1 MAEVT
6 HTTSD
11 GRVVLV
17 ETEGGLD
24 LDAQQVAD
32 LADYYAHEF
41 RQNVLTLEDD
51 GDNWSPVT
59 AVTVPPLLSK
69 AFVAA
74 LERLSNDDRV
84 YGRVDVEYYPDGTV
98 YWVTWGDRLESG
110 EQAPG
115 ASESE
120 AGRRVETPEI
130 T

>member
-1 MAEVT
+1 MRRGVTVPKVT
-6 HTTSD
+6 HTTAD
-11 GRVVLV
+11 GRRVVLD
-17 ETEGGLD
+17 TEGGAD

-59 AVTVPPLLSK
+59 AVTVPAHLSK

-84 YGRVDVEYYPDGTV
+84 YGRVDVEYSPDGTV
-98 YWVTWGDRLESG
+98 YWVTWGDRLESN
-110 EQAPG
+110 
-115 ASESE
+115 
-120 AGRRVETPEI
+120 
-130 T
+130 